1 MFAPPISALPGE
13 ELSTRIYWFGRL
25 AMQTAALSGK
35 PAAFLA
41 AVVVV
46 AVWGLIGP
54 LFHYSDTWQLVI
66 NTGTTI
72 VTFLI
77 VFLIQATQNRDTLA
91 LQIKLSELILALEG
105 ARNELA
111 DVERKSDGALED
123 IAEEIRLRASLP
135 DPAANEH
142 PVK

>member
-1 MFAPPISALPGE
+1 
-13 ELSTRIYWFGRL
+13 
-25 AMQTAALSGK
+25 
-35 PAAFLA
+35 
-41 AVVVV
+41 
-46 AVWGLIGP
+46 
-54 LFHYSDTWQLVI
+54 
-66 NTGTTI
+66 
-72 VTFLI
+72 
-77 VFLIQATQNRDTLA
+77 
-91 LQIKLSELILALEG
+91 LILALEG